1 MADMRKAGKTLRLI
15 LNILFLIVVVAAII
29 IGWGKEVD
37 NPDAWLPEWVDDEFT
52 YQPVAQSSQANESS
66 HK

>member
-1 MADMRKAGKTLRLI
+1 MADMRKAGKTLRVI

-37 NPDAWLPEWVDDEFT
+37 NPDAWFPEWVDEEVTD
-52 YQPVAQSSQANESS
+52 QPAAQPSQTNESS
-66 HK
+66 QK

>member
-1 MADMRKAGKTLRLI
+1 MADMHKAGKTLRLI

-37 NPDAWLPEWVDDEFT
+37 NPDSWFPEWVDEAVTD
-52 YQPVAQSSQANESS
+52 QPAAQPSQTNESS
-66 HK
+66 QK